1 MRLNLMKKTDTKVG
15 ISRLKNQV
23 VKEAKRMGKVAIP
36 AKVKILTAI
45 DSRMT
50 IFPKNKDGVN
60 VTAM

>member
-1 MRLNLMKKTDTKVG
+1 MKKTEIKVG

>member
-1 MRLNLMKKTDTKVG
+1 MRKTETKVG

-45 DSRMT
+45 DSRIT
-50 IFPKNKDGVN
+50 ILPKNKEGVK
-60 VTAM
+60 VTAI

>member
-1 MRLNLMKKTDTKVG
+1 MRKTDTKVG

-45 DSRMT
+45 DSRIT
-50 IFPKNKDGVN
+50 IFPKNKEGVS

>member
-1 MRLNLMKKTDTKVG
+1 MRKTDTKVG

-45 DSRMT
+45 DSRIT
-50 IFPKNKDGVN
+50 ILPKNKEGVN
-60 VTAM
+60 VTAI

>member
-1 MRLNLMKKTDTKVG
+1 MRKTETKVG

-36 AKVKILTAI
+36 AKVNILTAI
-45 DSRMT
+45 DSRIT
-50 IFPKNKDGVN
+50 ILPKNKEGVS

>member
-1 MRLNLMKKTDTKVG
+1 MKKTDTKVG

-45 DSRMT
+45 DSRIT
-50 IFPKNKDGVN
+50 ILPKNKEGVK
-60 VTAM
+60 VTAI

>member
-1 MRLNLMKKTDTKVG
+1 MKKTEIKVG

-23 VKEAKRMGKVAIP
+23 VKDAKRMGKVAIP

-50 IFPKNKDGVN
+50 IFPKNKEGVN

>member
-1 MRLNLMKKTDTKVG
+1 MKKTEIKVG

-23 VKEAKRMGKVAIP
+23 VKDAKRMGKVAIP